1 MTDYLDF
8 PKDTCPN
15 ISAPCWIPQI
25 DNILPMETTSR
36 LSQCNTMEEYI
47 CMLFTVMKSRTNV
60 KKRCIKSCRAEN
72 YNVLSRIGS
81 LEPFTKVCSKHSTI
95 LDCRMSPGYGKWA
108 ALVSAAHSA
117 PFFHIR
123 VTFCNRELYTS
134 YRNRNKNPQDGQ
146 HYWNILLKLKLDSY
160 TVFKYR
166 ETEFND
172 VISIVASVGGS
183 LSLFLGF
190 SCYQLGKKL
199 INQYLS

>member
-81 LEPFTKVCSKHSTI
+81 LEPFTKVGGIGRTYHVIMINTQC
-95 LDCRMSPGYGKWA
+95 
-108 ALVSAAHSA
+108 V
-117 PFFHIR
+117 
-123 VTFCNRELYTS
+123 
-134 YRNRNKNPQDGQ
+134 
-146 HYWNILLKLKLDSY
+146 DSY
-160 TVFKYR
+160 FKR
-166 ETEFND
+166 
-172 VISIVASVGGS
+172 
-183 LSLFLGF
+183 
-190 SCYQLGKKL
+190 
-199 INQYLS
+199 